1 MKDFKLDTP
10 EKINTGFIFPENY
23 FDNFSNRVFKQ
34 LPNKETKLF
43 SFYSRNKKWIYSA
56 AALLVLALS
65 LPLVYKMENSEEH
78 LNAVDVKN
86 YLTLQST
93 ISEDEIINLL
103 EQEDIDQLRVNA
115 LHTNIKQNQIINLN

>member
-1 MKDFKLDTP
+1 MKDFKLDTTV
-10 EKINTGFIFPENY
+10 KINTGFIFPENY
-23 FDNFSNRVFKQ
+23 FDNFSDRVLIQ
-34 LPNKETKLF
+34 LPIKESKII
-43 SFYSRNKKWIYSA
+43 SFYARNKKWIYSA

-65 LPLVYKMENSEEH
+65 LPLVFQMENSEEH
-78 LNAVDVKN
+78 LNAVDVEN

-115 LHTNIKQNQIINLN
+115 LHTNIKQNQIIKLN